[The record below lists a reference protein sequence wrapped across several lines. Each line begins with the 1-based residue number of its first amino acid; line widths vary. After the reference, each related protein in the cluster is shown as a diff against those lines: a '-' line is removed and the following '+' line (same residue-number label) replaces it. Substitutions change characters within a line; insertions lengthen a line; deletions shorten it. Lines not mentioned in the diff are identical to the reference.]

1 MHVFILNN
9 LLSGGLFMEYI
20 KKVCPI
26 CNSEFLVLKSVEE
39 KAFYWILK
47 CLGKAQEDSGI
58 QESSL
63 SFSP

>member
-1 MHVFILNN
+1 MK
-9 LLSGGLFMEYI
+9 YI

-39 KAFYWILK
+39 KAFYCTLK
-47 CLGKAQEDSGI
+47 CLGKAQENLGI

-63 SFSP
+63 SFLP

>member
-1 MHVFILNN
+1 
-9 LLSGGLFMEYI
+9 MEYI

-63 SFSP
+63 SFLP